1 MTKTI
6 SEFMR
11 RSAQA
16 IGVVALAVISTPAL
30 HAQPT
35 PTFANV
41 TVHDP
46 SVVRSGAEFYVFG
59 SHLASAKTTDF
70 MNWTQLSTSPVA
82 GNPIAPNPQVEFQEA
97 LTSVGTDTFWAPD
110 VIRLNDGRYYL
121 YYCVGRLDQPRA
133 ALGLAVS
140 NSIGGPYSNLG
151 IMLTSGMPGLSA
163 AGVPYNATIH
173 PNTVDPSVFFD
184 LTGNYWMVYGSY
196 SGGIF
201 ILAMNP
207 NTGLP
212 LAGQGYGK
220 KLIGGNHARIE
231 GAYILY
237 SPESAYY
244 YLFLSFGGLGAN
256 DGYNIRVGRSRN
268 PDGPYLDA
276 AGTDLVTVAGA
287 PGTLFDDAS
296 IAPHGVKLMG
306 NYQFLHVA
314 GEPQLTSRGYRSPGH
329 NSAYYDPATGKHF
342 LVFHTRFV
350 GRGEQHE
357 VRVHQMFMNTDG
369 WLVAAPHRYAQET
382 IATTSP
388 TQIQGDWKLINH
400 GKAISGTV
408 NTSVAINLA
417 ANGTVTGA
425 VSGTWEISG
434 GRYATLTLAGTTYR
448 GVFVRQWDDDN
459 LVWVLAFSALSNNGV
474 AIWGSKVAALNVDV
488 PPSISSQP
496 TSHTVA
502 AGGTVVF
509 SVEAS
514 GTPTPTYQWR
524 KDGVAISG
532 ATSALLV
539 LRNLTAASA
548 GSYTCA
554 VTNDAGSISSTAATL
569 TVVTTNDPGKLTAL
583 SIRGQVGTGGDV
595 MIAGII
601 VENSTVQTLIQAI
614 GPTLGVLAP
623 PLAPSVL
630 VNPNL
635 ELYQLVNGAFV
646 NTQQGNDD
654 WGGFT
659 SITGAAARAGATPLT
674 NSTSKDSS
682 LLATLSPGI
691 YTANVNGVGSTTG
704 VALLQAYAVPSATDT
719 GTLSAL
725 SIRGRV
731 GTGGDIMIAGLIVS
745 GSTSKTLIIQAVGPT
760 LGVIAPDL
768 ASTVLT
774 DTKLELYQLVNDAF
788 VKIRTNEDWGGDAQI
803 TTIQTAVGA
812 TGLSNASSRDSA
824 LLVTLPPGIYTA
836 NVSGVNNTGGV
847 VLLQAY
853 AVP

>member
-1 MTKTI
+1 MTNLLTGKT
-6 SEFMR
+6 
-11 RSAQA
+11 RSWPVRFCA
-16 IGVVALAVISTPAL
+16 AVFAAFAGPAL
-30 HAQPT
+30 YAQPA
-35 PTFANV
+35 PTFTNV

-70 MNWTQLSTSPVA
+70 MNWTQLSTSPAA
-82 GNPIAPNPQVEFQEA
+82 GNPMAPNAQVEFSEA
-97 LTSVGTDTFWAPD
+97 LTSVGSDTFWAPD

-151 IMLTSGMPGLSA
+151 IMLTSGMPGTSA

-173 PNTVDPSVFFD
+173 PNTVDPAVFFD
-184 LTGNYWMVYGSY
+184 FTGNYWMVYGSY

-207 NTGLP
+207 ITGLP

-244 YLFLSFGGLGAN
+244 YLFLSFGGLNAN

-276 AGTDLVTVAGA
+276 AGTDLATVAGA

-306 NYQFLHVA
+306 SYQFLHVA

-369 WLVAAPHRYAQET
+369 WLVASPHRYAGET
-382 IATTSP
+382 IAPTS
-388 TQIQGDWKLINH
+388 TGQVAGDWKLINH

-408 NTSVAINLA
+408 NNSVAISLNA
-417 ANGTVTGA
+417 DSSVTGA
-425 VSGTWEISG
+425 ATGTWELSG
-434 GRYATLTLAGTTYR
+434 GRYATLTLGGTTYR

-459 LVWVLAFSALSNNGV
+459 LVWVLTFSALSNNGV
-474 AIWGSKVAALNVDV
+474 AVWGSKVAALNVDV

-496 TSHTVA
+496 ASQTVA

-514 GTPTPTYQWR
+514 GTPAPTYQWR

-532 ATSALLV
+532 ATSPLLV
-539 LRNLTAASA
+539 LRNLTAGSA
-548 GSYTCA
+548 GGYTCT
-554 VTNDAGSISSTAATL
+554 VTNDAGSISSTSAAL
-569 TVVTTNDPGKLTAL
+569 TVVSTGDPGRLTAL

-601 VENSTVQTLIQAI
+601 VENSTVQTLIQAV
-614 GPTLGVLAP
+614 GPTLGVIAPSLAP
-623 PLAPSVL
+623 TVL
-630 VNPNL
+630 VDPNL
-635 ELYQLVNGAFV
+635 ELYRLVNGSFV
-646 NTQQGNDD
+646 NTLQGNND
-654 WGGFT
+654 WNG
-659 SITGAAARAGATPLT
+659 SPAIIAAEAAAGATALT
-674 NSTSKDSS
+674 NTTSKDSS
-682 LLATLSPGI
+682 LLATLSPGV

-719 GTLSAL
+719 GTLAAL

-731 GTGGDIMIAGLIVS
+731 GTGGDIMIAGLIIS
-745 GSTSKTLIIQAVGPT
+745 GSTSKTLLIQAVGPT
-760 LGVIAPDL
+760 LGVISPDL
-768 ASTVLT
+768 ASSVLN
-774 DTKLELYQLVNDAF
+774 DTKLELYQLVNGSF
-788 VKIRTNEDWGGDAQI
+788 VKIRTNEDWGGDPQI
-803 TTIQTAVGA
+803 ATIQTAAGA
-812 TGLSNASSRDSA
+812 TGLPNSSSRDSA
-824 LLVTLPPGIYTA
+824 LLVTLPPGVYTA